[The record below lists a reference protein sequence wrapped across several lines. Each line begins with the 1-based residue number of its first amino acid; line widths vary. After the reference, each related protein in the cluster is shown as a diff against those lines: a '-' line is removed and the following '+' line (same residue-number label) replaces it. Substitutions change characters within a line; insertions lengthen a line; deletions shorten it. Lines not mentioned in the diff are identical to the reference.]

1 MEKELLESIQGLKRG
16 KTGALV
22 RRRMGEFRQAGKG
35 SGNRLFSELCFCIL
49 TANYTAE
56 GGIRIQKD
64 MGNDFCTLDEGEL
77 AKRLKSLGHRFPN
90 TRARYISEARRH
102 RVDVESMSR
111 TCSSGELR
119 EWLVRNVKGLGYKEA
134 SHFLRNTGATD
145 IAIIDFHIIDVL
157 ARNGLI
163 LKPKSKSLSRKRY
176 LEIEKTL
183 ADLAAKA
190 KVSLAELD
198 LYLWYMETGKIL
210 K

>member
-1 MEKELLESIQGLKRG
+1 MEKELLGSVEALKRG
-16 KTGALV
+16 RTGSLV
-22 RRRMGEFRQAGKG
+22 RRRMKEFRQAGKG
-35 SGNRLFSELCFCIL
+35 SGSRLFSELCFCIL

-64 MGNDFCTLDEGEL
+64 MGNDFCTLDEKEL

-102 RVDVESMSR
+102 RVDVESMWS
-111 TCSSGELR
+111 TCSSSELR

-145 IAIIDFHIIDVL
+145 LAIIDFHIIDVL

-163 LKPKSKSLSRKRY
+163 KKPKSKSLSRKRY
-176 LEIEKTL
+176 LEIEKVL
-183 ADLAAKA
+183 ARLAAKA
-190 KVSLAELD
+190 NVSLAELD
-198 LYLWYMETGKIL
+198 LHLWYLETGKIL